1 MTDLDAADGSAL
13 IPLPLRPGP
22 WKSIDLDVKVG
33 PEPKL
38 VWSSK
43 RVRVASATPQVPLMG
58 SHRNKGHIEEIDLS
72 ET

>member
-43 RVRVASATPQVPLMG
+43 SNQRQIG
-58 SHRNKGHIEEIDLS
+58 QEKG
-72 ET
+72 